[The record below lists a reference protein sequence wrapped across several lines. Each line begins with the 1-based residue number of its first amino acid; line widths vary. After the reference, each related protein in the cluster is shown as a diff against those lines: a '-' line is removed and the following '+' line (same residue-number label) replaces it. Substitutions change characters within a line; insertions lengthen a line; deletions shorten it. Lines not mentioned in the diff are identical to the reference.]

1 MVVKL
6 VIFDIDGTI
15 LQTYS
20 WQFLHQRLN
29 TWETAQGYNQ
39 QFFNHQITY
48 QQWARLDAGLW
59 KNQPITT
66 VRQIIDRMPYTKGAK
81 ATLSA
86 LQQAGIKT
94 YLLSAGLTQVAQRIQ
109 QEAGADGYRAN
120 TLIVE
125 DGALTGEVEV
135 NVAFR
140 SKDKQ
145 LPFILQEFDLTREEC
160 AAVGDDPT
168 LVPLFRQVG
177 LAIAF
182 NPADKTVEK
191 HADIV
196 VRSKDLRDVL
206 PHILGKQQQDR
217 DLGL

>member
-15 LQTYS
+15 LQAYS
-20 WQFLHQRLN
+20 WQFLHQHLN

-48 QQWARLDAGLW
+48 QQWARLDAALW
-59 KNQPITT
+59 KNQPITR
-66 VRQIIDRMPYTKGAK
+66 VRQIIDKMPYTEGAK

-109 QEAGADGYRAN
+109 RETGADGSRAN
-120 TLIVE
+120 TLIVK

-140 SKDKQ
+140 SKDKH
-145 LPFILQEFDLTREEC
+145 LPSILQEFDVTREEC
-160 AAVGDDPT
+160 AAVGDDLT

-182 NPADKTVEK
+182 NPVDKTVET
-191 HADIV
+191 HADV
-196 VRSKDLRDVL
+196 VIRSNDLRNVL
-206 PHILGKQQQDR
+206 PHILR
-217 DLGL
+217 